1 MATVPETLAPA
12 TAFAVAAVVA
22 RATVPLTLA
31 PVKLVNADPL
41 PTKYPAVILPV
52 VEIVLLPK
60 LDNNEVT
67 LLLL

>member
-1 MATVPETLAPA
+1 M
-12 TAFAVAAVVA
+12 VA

-41 PTKYPAVILPV
+41 PMKRPAVILPV

-67 LLLL
+67 LLLP